1 MLCKKTKSAGYLI
14 QLAAVPEKPVRNV
27 VAACDDLSRL
37 VSFSAP
43 TTEVSAVFLGYLGGE
58 TSMCS
63 SNQIDMTKI
72 VEKS

>member
-14 QLAAVPEKPVRNV
+14 QPPRLKKPVCNV
-27 VAACDDLSRL
+27 VAACDDPSRI

-43 TTEVSAVFLGYLGGE
+43 TTEVSAVFLGCLGGE

-63 SNQIDMTKI
+63 TNQIDMTKI